1 MLQDFRQRSIEDL
14 IPEVLTILARSRD
27 ESIESKIVAQELKT
41 ETEEINSCF
50 EEMKYLRLI
59 ELSTSFGPRYFAK
72 VTPLG
77 LANLESKNNLVEKKN
92 E

>member
-1 MLQDFRQRSIEDL
+1 MLQDSRQRSIEDL
-14 IPEVLTILARSRD
+14 IPEVLTILARSLD
-27 ESIESKIVAQELKT
+27 EKIDSKIVAQELKT

-59 ELSTSFGPRYFAK
+59 ELFTSFGPRYFARI
-72 VTPLG
+72 TPLG
-77 LANLESKNNLVEKKN
+77 LANLESKNNSVEKKN

>member
-1 MLQDFRQRSIEDL
+1 MLQDSRQRSIKDL
-14 IPEVLTILARSRD
+14 VPQVLTILARSQD
-27 ESIESKIVAQELKT
+27 EKLDSKIVAQELKT

-59 ELSTSFGPRYFAK
+59 ELFTCFGPRYLARI
-72 VTPLG
+72 TPLG
-77 LANLESKNNLVEKKN
+77 LANIETKNNSVEKKN